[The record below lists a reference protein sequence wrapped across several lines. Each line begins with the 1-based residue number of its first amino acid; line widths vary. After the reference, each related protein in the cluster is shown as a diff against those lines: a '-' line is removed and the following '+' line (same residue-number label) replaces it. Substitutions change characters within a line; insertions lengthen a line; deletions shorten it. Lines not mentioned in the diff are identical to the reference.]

1 MLGLTRWNPFAEVS
15 ALHRELDRLFNRFFG
30 DEARTPRETTADYAF
45 VPAMD
50 VYSTDQGWTVRV
62 VCPGVDPE
70 KLEVNVAGNTLTVR
84 GERVPTAAEG
94 APLVSEITYG
104 RFERSIVLP
113 EAIEPDKIQA
123 VYRHGVLEV
132 TLPLKEAAKP
142 RRIEIAVEDRKS
154 LKAAA

>member
-1 MLGLTRWNPFAEVS
+1 MLGLTRWNPFAEIS
-15 ALHRELDRLFNRFFG
+15 ALHRDLDRLFSRFFG
-30 DEARTPRETTADYAF
+30 DEARTPRETTDYAF

-50 VYSTDQGWTVRV
+50 VYSTDQGWTVRLA
-62 VCPGVDPE
+62 CPGIDPE

-84 GERVPTAAEG
+84 GERVPAAAEG

-123 VYRHGVLEV
+123 VYRHGVLELN
-132 TLPLKEAAKP
+132 LPLKEAAKP
-142 RRIEIAVEDRKS
+142 RRIEIAVEEQKP